1 MFKLLGA
8 FLQKIIDLVGAA
20 LTFLAALFPDS
31 PFQII
36 AGSEFSSLI
45 SQINFFLPVYEFIAI
60 GQAWLIAIGIYYLY
74 ATFAR
79 WMKAID

>member
-1 MFKLLGA
+1 MFKILGA
-8 FLQKIIDLVGAA
+8 FLQKLIELVGAA

-31 PFQII
+31 PFQVI
-36 AGSEFSSLI
+36 SNSDFSALI

-60 GQAWLIAIGIYYLY
+60 GQAWLIAVGIYYLY

-79 WMKAID
+79 WMKSIE